1 MNILSTIKKH
11 GYTISSLAKKMG
23 VAQSTLSINIKKN
36 NPTIGSLHRM
46 ADAMNINYLEFF
58 SDEMNCLGHD
68 KDSLST
74 ISSKFSDVIIVQG
87 KRYGLVPLDD

>member
-1 MNILSTIKKH
+1 MNILLTIRKH

-23 VAQSTLSINIKKN
+23 VAQSTLSINIKNN

-58 SDEMNCLGHD
+58 SDEM
-68 KDSLST
+68 
-74 ISSKFSDVIIVQG
+74 FSDVITVSGI
-87 KRYGLVPLDD
+87 RYGLVPLDD